1 MPRRSGA
8 RPLIAPPASLA
19 LVSSILIA
27 LAALVPAGAAASS
40 ETSTSSSEAAV
51 LAAPAEPALS
61 KAAQREAERE
71 VRRAAR
77 EAAQAEAQAAAAA
90 AAAARQAE
98 RDAKKVEHAAERE
111 ARKSSSA
118 TGAAAPASTHAAA
131 QTAAGE
137 KAHRTHAEV
146 VTERELAAEQR
157 RREKEA
163 KTGRAVH
170 ENKKQIEMRVARER
184 AAKGR
189 EQGGAGGELEKAL
202 GGSGG
207 RQGSAA
213 GGVASGQ
220 GGSAVV
226 QPSSAGAV
234 ASARTG
240 RKGSGASAHGQG
252 RGRHSSGGSTAAAGA
267 GALALGTGAAL
278 GSGSGAGT
286 GEGGSSGPGHSGQK
300 AHHTGSGKGESTI
313 VRTVTQIV
321 GVIPTA
327 LWLLIGLLGLAAAA
341 FAVTSRMTARRAR
354 RLDGQRRAL
363 LEDVGLLQ
371 AALLP
376 ELPERLGPVGTT
388 AAYRPASGPGAGG
401 DFYDVFA
408 LPEGLL
414 AVIVG
419 DVSGHG
425 REALPHTTLLRY
437 TLRAYMEA
445 GLSPREALRAAAP
458 SLERQLGGSFATVVL
473 ASWDPRARRLTYAC
487 AGHPHPIV
495 TGLDPSA
502 SIIAASAPP
511 IGAGNAT
518 GSRQT
523 VMTIPG
529 AGTACF
535 YTDGVIEA
543 RSSGELYGST
553 RLASALTALRAEHA
567 GTGPE
572 AAELLDRVAAE
583 TERRPDDMAAC
594 VLELAGDEEE
604 PRILREELLLDAR
617 DAAGKRARRFLEAAG
632 VAEPELGAS
641 LDRARTIA
649 AEHGSALLE
658 VDLGGERPRVSVLQ
672 DNIAPLRARAL
683 ARTQEVA
690 L

>member
-8 RPLIAPPASLA
+8 RILTARSASLA
-19 LVSSILIA
+19 LASSILIA
-27 LAALVPAGAAASS
+27 LAALAPSGAAATRS
-40 ETSTSSSEAAV
+40 ETSTSPEAAAP
-51 LAAPAEPALS
+51 AAPVPAAEPALTKAAERAAERQARRAERAAATS
-61 KAAQREAERE
+61 ESQALAPSTTAAARAEARQAARAQKKAEHAAQREA
-71 VRRAAR
+71 RR
-77 EAAQAEAQAAAAA
+77 
-90 AAAARQAE
+90 
-98 RDAKKVEHAAERE
+98 
-111 ARKSSSA
+111 SG
-118 TGAAAPASTHAAA
+118 TTAPASAGA
-131 QTAAGE
+131 QSAAGV
-137 KAHRTHAEV
+137 KADKTHAER
-146 VTERELAAEQR
+146 TREHELVAEQR
-157 RREKEA
+157 RREHEA
-163 KTGRAVH
+163 RSGRTR
-170 ENKKQIEMRVARER
+170 ESKKQREAREAR
-184 AAKGR
+184 EAAGS
-189 EQGGAGGELEKAL
+189 EEGGELEKAVAGA
-202 GGSGG
+202 GGSGHQAVPAGGVSSIEGGSPTAQPASTSAVASTRTG
-207 RQGSAA
+207 RAVRSTHARTRSHQARRSAATTGAGAATLGAGAALAA
-213 GGVASGQ
+213 GGGE
-220 GGSAVV
+220 GG
-226 QPSSAGAV
+226 
-234 ASARTG
+234 
-240 RKGSGASAHGQG
+240 
-252 RGRHSSGGSTAAAGA
+252 
-267 GALALGTGAAL
+267 GTGA
-278 GSGSGAGT
+278 GGTTHAGRHQA
-286 GEGGSSGPGHSGQK
+286 S
-300 AHHTGSGKGESTI
+300 SGKGESTI

-327 LWLLIGLLGLAAAA
+327 LWLLIGVLGLAAMA
-341 FAVTSRMTARRAR
+341 FAIASRVASGRAR
-354 RLDGQRRAL
+354 RLDRQRRAL

-376 ELPERLGPVGTT
+376 ELPERLGPVATS

-445 GLSPREALRAAAP
+445 GLAPREALRAAAP
-458 SLERQLGGSFATVVL
+458 ALERQLGGSFATVVL

-495 TGLDPSA
+495 SGLDPFK

-523 VMTIPG
+523 VMAIPG

-543 RSSGELYGST
+543 RASGELYGPA
-553 RLASALTALRAEHA
+553 RLAAALASVRAEHA
-567 GTGPE
+567 GT
-572 AAELLDRVAAE
+572 AAAASELLDRVAAE
-583 TERRPDDMAAC
+583 TDRRPDDMAAC
-594 VLELAGDEEE
+594 LLELAGEEEE
-604 PRILREELLLDAR
+604 PRILSEQLVLDAH

-632 VAEPELGAS
+632 VTGRELDAT
-641 LDRARTIA
+641 LERARTIA

-658 VDLGGERPRVSVLQ
+658 IDLGGERPRVSVLQ